1 MRVAANQQIGR
12 FRERRELWIM
22 AEEYPESFPFQ
33 KKDAAE
39 GGQVSQGRLRELFS
53 GKSCECCLS
62 GGEPAGGQKPIIR
75 VSCNG
80 RQGGS
85 CCASLSTIPAS
96 LSCKYTKSES

>member
-22 AEEYPESFPFQ
+22 AEENPESFPFQ
-33 KKDAAE
+33 KKAAAE

-62 GGEPAGGQKPIIR
+62 GGEPPAARSQSSVFPATAAR
-75 VSCNG
+75 V
-80 RQGGS
+80 GS
-85 CCASLSTIPAS
+85 L
-96 LSCKYTKSES
+96 